1 MAIMGTFMYE
11 EDFLSAAKNLK
22 LSGFDNISL
31 LSPLPLEEAQEVL
44 GLGKS
49 PVRRFALAGA
59 IIGAISGFAMAA
71 GTALVFIL
79 PTGGRA
85 IITIPPYLI
94 ITYEMT
100 ILFGVL
106 FTLLGFHFVSG
117 LPAWRDKPYLPSGIP
132 PEGLERSLVDAF
144 QEDSLV
150 LEQDAPDLRVDQ
162 HRHAHREI
170 HYRSHVTAAKISAGR
185 LWLLCPELYRDF
197 DNDRLVCNLH
207 DLIPDLHQ
215 MGARYIDL

>member
-1 MAIMGTFMYE
+1 MAIMGTFKYE
-11 EDFLSAAKNLK
+11 EDFLSAAENLK
-22 LSGFDNISL
+22 TSGFDNISL

-117 LPAWRDKPYLPSGIP
+117 LPAWRDRPYLPAANIDRFVVVV
-132 PEGLERSLVDAF
+132 EGAEADQVARAEAIIRDAGADEIQHVEVD
-144 QEDSLV
+144 E
-150 LEQDAPDLRVDQ
+150 
-162 HRHAHREI
+162 
-170 HYRSHVTAAKISAGR
+170 
-185 LWLLCPELYRDF
+185 
-197 DNDRLVCNLH
+197 
-207 DLIPDLHQ
+207 
-215 MGARYIDL
+215 

>member
-11 EDFLSAAKNLK
+11 EDFLSAAENLK
-22 LSGFDNISL
+22 TSGFDNISL
-31 LSPLPLEEAQEVL
+31 LSPVPLEEAQEVL

-117 LPAWRDKPYLPSGIP
+117 LPAWRDRPYLPSANIDRFVVVV
-132 PEGLERSLVDAF
+132 EGAEADQVARAEAIIRDAGAD
-144 QEDSLV
+144 EI
-150 LEQDAPDLRVDQ
+150 Q
-162 HRHAHREI
+162 HVE
-170 HYRSHVTAAKISAGR
+170 VG
-185 LWLLCPELYRDF
+185 
-197 DNDRLVCNLH
+197 
-207 DLIPDLHQ
+207 Q
-215 MGARYIDL
+215 

>member
-1 MAIMGTFMYE
+1 MAIMGTFMFE
-11 EDFLSAAKNLK
+11 EDFLSAAENLK
-22 LSGFDNISL
+22 TSGFDNISL

-59 IIGAISGFAMAA
+59 IIGAISGFAMAV

-106 FTLLGFHFVSG
+106 FTLIGFHFVSG
-117 LPAWRDKPYLPSGIP
+117 LPAWRDRPYLPAANIDRFVVVV
-132 PEGLERSLVDAF
+132 EGAEADQVARAEAIIRDAGADEI
-144 QEDSLV
+144 QHVE
-150 LEQDAPDLRVDQ
+150 VDQ
-162 HRHAHREI
+162 
-170 HYRSHVTAAKISAGR
+170 
-185 LWLLCPELYRDF
+185 
-197 DNDRLVCNLH
+197 
-207 DLIPDLHQ
+207 
-215 MGARYIDL
+215 

>member
-1 MAIMGTFMYE
+1 MAILGTFAFE
-11 EDFLSAAKNLK
+11 EDFLAAAKK
-22 LSGFDNISL
+22 LTASGFDNISL
-31 LSPLPLEEAQEVL
+31 LSPLPLEEAQEIL

-117 LPAWRDKPYLPSGIP
+117 LPAWRDRPYLPSANIDRFVVVV
-132 PEGLERSLVDAF
+132 EGAEADQVARAEAIIRDAGAD
-144 QEDSLV
+144 EIRHV
-150 LEQDAPDLRVDQ
+150 EVDQ
-162 HRHAHREI
+162 
-170 HYRSHVTAAKISAGR
+170 
-185 LWLLCPELYRDF
+185 
-197 DNDRLVCNLH
+197 
-207 DLIPDLHQ
+207 
-215 MGARYIDL
+215 

>member
-22 LSGFDNISL
+22 TSGFDNISL
-31 LSPLPLEEAQEVL
+31 LSPVPLEEAQKVL

-59 IIGAISGFAMAA
+59 IIGAIAGFALAA

-117 LPAWRDKPYLPSGIP
+117 LPAWRDRPYLPSANIDRFVVVV
-132 PEGLERSLVDAF
+132 EGAEADQVARAEAIIRDAGADEIRHMEVD
-144 QEDSLV
+144 
-150 LEQDAPDLRVDQ
+150 P
-162 HRHAHREI
+162 
-170 HYRSHVTAAKISAGR
+170 
-185 LWLLCPELYRDF
+185 
-197 DNDRLVCNLH
+197 
-207 DLIPDLHQ
+207 
-215 MGARYIDL
+215 

>member
-11 EDFLSAAKNLK
+11 EDFLSAAENLK
-22 LSGFDNISL
+22 TSGFDNISL

-59 IIGAISGFAMAA
+59 IIGAISGFAMAV

-117 LPAWRDKPYLPSGIP
+117 LPAWRDRPYLPSANIDRFVVVV
-132 PEGLERSLVDAF
+132 EGAEADQVARAEAIIRDAGAD
-144 QEDSLV
+144 EIRHV
-150 LEQDAPDLRVDQ
+150 EVDQ
-162 HRHAHREI
+162 
-170 HYRSHVTAAKISAGR
+170 
-185 LWLLCPELYRDF
+185 
-197 DNDRLVCNLH
+197 
-207 DLIPDLHQ
+207 
-215 MGARYIDL
+215 